1 MSKELLL
8 KLAEDYS
15 MLAEDLKKLAAG
27 ETVSAASEAPAESK
41 KEEKAEVPFEV
52 EEKKETPKQE
62 KKPEKKYTMADV
74 RKKLSSLSSGG
85 KTAEVR
91 ELPVKHG
98 ANRLS
103 EIKPEDYAVLME
115 EAENL

>member
-27 ETVSAASEAPAESK
+27 ENPAESK
-41 KEEKAEVPFEV
+41 KEERTEVPFAV
-52 EEKKETPKQE
+52 EEKKEPPKQE
-62 KKPEKKYTMADV
+62 KK
-74 RKKLSSLSSGG
+74 LL
-85 KTAEVR
+85 
-91 ELPVKHG
+91 VKHG